1 MARGTHTKIITVA
14 LSPLAVAPGSSEQLF
29 AVPGVKLGDWIGV
42 NKPSTQPGLGLGGSR
57 ASANGQIGVSFT
69 NDTANPITPTPG
81 EVYTVLA
88 VGSAG
93 RCDEDFDGKDV

>member
-1 MARGTHTKIITVA
+1 MARGTHTRIITVA
-14 LSPLAVAPGSSEQLF
+14 LFPLAVDPGSSEQLF
-29 AVPGVKLGDWIGV
+29 AVPGVKLGDFIGV
-42 NKPSTQPGLGLGGSR
+42 NKPSTQAGLGLGGAR

-69 NDTANPITPTPG
+69 NDTPSSITPTPG

-88 VGSAG
+88 VGSSN